1 MTKLQGRLCNLLQ
14 KGLPICS
21 NPFAQIA
28 KEIGCDEDT
37 VLKQTSELKKT
48 GVIRRITAI
57 INHRALGMAGTLVA
71 AHIPQDNLLDV
82 AKAVNAIENVSHNY
96 LRKHY
101 YNMWFTLQA
110 KSDNQIEEILLNL
123 SARFKIDFY
132 SLPAERIFKLD
143 VRFDAESGGKSLLSC
158 EGKILATPST
168 SLRTVSMSNREDTE
182 KTEIHLNK
190 EEKATLSK
198 LQQNLEIVSEPFP
211 NALQAIQSLFDKS
224 VIRRIAAVVDYHK
237 LGFMANAMFA
247 CAVEDNRIAEVGRQ
261 LAASNNVSHCYQRK
275 TFPGW
280 PYNLFAMMHGRDME
294 QLEKIVDDFTSHQ
307 KIRHFALLKTVKE
320 FKKKPVNI

>member
-1 MTKLQGRLCNLLQ
+1 MSAHLTKLQGRLCNLLQ

-28 KEIGCDEDT
+28 KEMGCDEDT

-57 INHRALGMAGTLVA
+57 INHRTLGMAGTLVA
-71 AHIPQDNLLDV
+71 AHIPQDNLLEV
-82 AKAVNAIENVSHNY
+82 AKAVNALDGVSHNY

-101 YNMWFTLQA
+101 YNLWFTLQA
-110 KSDNQIEEILLNL
+110 KSDKRIEEILLNL

-143 VRFDAESGGKSLLSC
+143 VRFDAESGGKSLLPC
-158 EGKILATPST
+158 EGKILAA
-168 SLRTVSMSNREDTE
+168 E

-190 EEKATLSK
+190 EEKAILSK

-211 NALQAIQSLFDKS
+211 DSLQVIQSLIRKG
-224 VIRRIAAVVDYHK
+224 VIRRIAAVVAYHK
-237 LGFMANAMFA
+237 LGFAANAMFV
-247 CAVEDNRIAEVGRQ
+247 CLVEDNRIAEVGRQ
-261 LAASNNVSHCYQRK
+261 LAASNNVSHCYQR
-275 TFPGW
+275 TPFPGW
-280 PYNLFAMMHGRDME
+280 PYNLFGMMHGRDMK
-294 QLEKIVDDFTSHQ
+294 QLEKIVDDFTFHQ

-320 FKKKPVNI
+320 FKKKPVKI

>member
-1 MTKLQGRLCNLLQ
+1 MSAHLTKLQGQLCNLLQ

-28 KEIGCDEDT
+28 KEMGCDEDT
-37 VLKQTSELKKT
+37 VLKQTNELKKT

-57 INHRALGMAGTLVA
+57 INHRTLGMAGTLVA
-71 AHIPQDNLLDV
+71 AHIPQDNLLEV
-82 AKAVNAIENVSHNY
+82 AEAVNAIENVSHNY

-101 YNMWFTLQA
+101 YNLWFTLQA
-110 KSDNQIEEILLNL
+110 KSDKRIEEILLNL

-132 SLPAERIFKLD
+132 SLPTERIFKLD

-158 EGKILATPST
+158 EGKILAA
-168 SLRTVSMSNREDTE
+168 EDTE

-190 EEKATLSK
+190 EEKAILSK

-211 NALQAIQSLFDKS
+211 NSLQVIQNLISKG

-237 LGFMANAMFA
+237 LGFTANAMFV
-247 CAVEDNRIAEVGRQ
+247 CLVEDERIAEVARQ
-261 LAASNNVSHCYQRK
+261 LAGSNNVSHCYQRK

-280 PYNLFAMMHGRDME
+280 PYNLFGMMHGQDME
-294 QLEKIVDDFTSHQ
+294 QVEKVVDDFTSHQ
-307 KIRHFALLKTVKE
+307 KIRHFALLKTLKE
-320 FKKKPVNI
+320 FKKKPVKI